1 MRVQSN
7 GLAGPNIAAGSGE
20 ARSSKQFLRLMRVC
34 SVPKAS
40 FPVLQERLVLSVDDF
55 FRIPVSAEG
64 NGAEQ
69 PKKNHQRQPNNAC
82 ISSRQQ
88 QRDKKQTTASQSGSE
103 EQTRARP
110 RRLLEY
116 SAHAL
121 GTGWPVRGASS
132 ARPSVRAQCNLGR
145 GYLHILHLLGCC
157 TLCTTWQWLASFAC
171 SPLQYRRDSRAEVT
185 AHRAWPA
192 ASDDPWTDKPSIT
205 RRIIARARFARLM
218 QSDVGER

>member
-1 MRVQSN
+1 MQCPKSQLPRPARAP
-7 GLAGPNIAAGSGE
+7 GALSG
-20 ARSSKQFLRLMRVC
+20 RFLSYSR
-34 SVPKAS
+34 
-40 FPVLQERLVLSVDDF
+40 ER
-55 FRIPVSAEG
+55 RRKRRRTAE
-64 NGAEQ
+64 E
-69 PKKNHQRQPNNAC
+69 NHQRQPNNTC

-185 AHRAWPA
+185 AHRAWHG
-192 ASDDPWTDKPSIT
+192 
-205 RRIIARARFARLM
+205 RRHRTT
-218 QSDVGER
+218 